1 MKKKTLVQFVLFF
14 LIIIISISFFNIYLK
29 KNDKELP
36 KETVSKPLNTDIIK
50 DIRYL
55 SKDIDGNTYLIEA
68 DNGISDVENQNL
80 IYLNKVSAKIKF
92 DDGKEVLIFA
102 EKAVYNND
110 NYDTEF
116 KNNVK
121 LVYEEHNLT
130 CDDFDIKFS
139 ENYAKIYNNVIY
151 TSFLTKMFSDQIVI
165 DLVTR
170 TSEISMYKDKE
181 KVKINLKKNGSN

>member
-1 MKKKTLVQFVLFF
+1 MG
-14 LIIIISISFFNIYLK
+14 
-29 KNDKELP
+29 
-36 KETVSKPLNTDIIK
+36 
-50 DIRYL
+50 
-55 SKDIDGNTYLIEA
+55 IDGNTYLIEA